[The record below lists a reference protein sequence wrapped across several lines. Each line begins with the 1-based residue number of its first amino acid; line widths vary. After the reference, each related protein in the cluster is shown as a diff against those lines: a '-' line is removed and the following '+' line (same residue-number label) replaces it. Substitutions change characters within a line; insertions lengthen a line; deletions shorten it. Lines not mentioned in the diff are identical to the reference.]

1 MTELLLGLLVHGLIT
16 GTMYAAVALGLTLT
30 YGIMGI
36 LNFAHGEMLMVGSYV
51 AYVLVTRY
59 QVSFPV
65 AALGAMAAVALLA
78 FVIERS
84 TFRFAR
90 GEHLN
95 GLVISLGLIA
105 ILQNSSLAIWGADPL
120 SIPPP
125 LPQIIEFAGTGVG
138 LQRLL
143 ATVITLVLLAAL
155 MLFLKLTSFGKAI
168 RATAQNPAVASI
180 FGIRINRVIS
190 ITFALGAT
198 LAALMGAF
206 VGTIYTLTPFMGGLP
221 ALKAF
226 VVVILGGL
234 GSVGGAIVAGL
245 LLGVVES
252 FGGAFVSSA
261 FRDGFGFAMLIAVLL
276 IRPWGLFGRRPER
289 DEL

>member
-1 MTELLLGLLVHGLIT
+1 MSELLFGLFLHGLIT

-51 AYVLVTRY
+51 AYLLVTQY
-59 QVSFPV
+59 HASFAV
-65 AALGAMAAVALLA
+65 AALGAMAAVAALA
-78 FVIERS
+78 FIIERS

-90 GEHLN
+90 SEHLN

-105 ILQNSSLAIWGADPL
+105 ILQNSALAIWGADPL

-125 LPQIIEFAGTGVG
+125 FPQIIELAGTGIG

-143 ATVITLVLLAAL
+143 ATVITLILLAGL
-155 MLFLKLTSFGKAI
+155 VLFLRLTSLGKAI

-180 FGIRINRVIS
+180 FGIRVNRVIS
-190 ITFALGAT
+190 ITFALGAA

-252 FGGAFVSSA
+252 FGGAFISSA

-276 IRPWGLFGRRPER
+276 VRPWGLFGQRPER
-289 DEL
+289 DEM

>member
-1 MTELLLGLLVHGLIT
+1 MLALLLGLLVHGLIT

-36 LNFAHGEMLMVGSYV
+36 LNFAHGEMLMVGGYV
-51 AYVLVTRY
+51 AYVLVTHY
-59 QVSFPV
+59 HVNFAV
-65 AALGAMAAVALLA
+65 AALGAVATVAVLA

-90 GEHLN
+90 NEHLN

-105 ILQNSSLAIWGADPL
+105 ILQNSALAVWGADPL

-125 LPQIIEFAGTGVG
+125 FPQVVEFAGTGIG

-143 ATVITLVLLAAL
+143 ASAITLVLLGAL
-155 MLFLKLTSFGKAI
+155 LLFLKLTSLGKAI

-180 FGIRINRVIS
+180 FGIKTNRVMS
-190 ITFALGAT
+190 ITFVAGAG

-206 VGTIYTLTPFMGGLP
+206 AGTIYTLTPFMGGLP

-234 GSVGGAIVAGL
+234 GSVSGAIAAGL
-245 LLGVVES
+245 LLGLVES
-252 FGGAFVSSA
+252 FGGALISST
-261 FRDGFGFAMLIAVLL
+261 FRDGFGFAVLIAVLL
-276 IRPWGLFGRRPER
+276 FRPWGLFGQRPER

>member
-1 MTELLLGLLVHGLIT
+1 VSDLVVALLVHGLTT

-59 QVSFPV
+59 YASFPV
-65 AALGAMAAVALLA
+65 AAIGAMAVVALLA

-90 GEHLN
+90 SEHLN

-105 ILQNSSLAIWGADPL
+105 ILQNSALAIWGADPL

-125 LPQIIEFAGTGVG
+125 LPQIIEFAGTGIG
-138 LQRLL
+138 LQRLV
-143 ATVITLVLLAAL
+143 AAVITLALLVVLV
-155 MLFLKLTSFGKAI
+155 LFLKLTALGKAI
-168 RATAQNPAVASI
+168 RATAGFWAVASI
-180 FGIRINRVIS
+180 FGIRVNRVIS
-190 ITFALGAT
+190 ITFVLGAA

-252 FGGAFVSSA
+252 FGGAFISSA

-276 IRPWGLFGRRPER
+276 VRPWGLFGQRPER
-289 DEL
+289 DEM

>member
-1 MTELLLGLLVHGLIT
+1 
-16 GTMYAAVALGLTLT
+16 MYAAVALGLTLT

-51 AYVLVTRY
+51 AYVLVTHY
-59 QVSFPV
+59 QASFFV
-65 AALGAMAAVALLA
+65 AALGAMAAVGILA

-90 GEHLN
+90 SEHLN

-105 ILQNSSLAIWGADPL
+105 ILQNSALAIWGADPL

-125 LPQIIEFAGTGVG
+125 FPQIVEFAGTGIG

-143 ATVITLVLLAAL
+143 ACAVTLALIGSL
-155 MLFLKLTSFGKAI
+155 MLFLRFTPFGKAI

-180 FGIRINRVIS
+180 FGIKVNRVIS
-190 ITFALGAT
+190 ITFVLGAV
-198 LAALMGAF
+198 LAALVGAF
-206 VGTIYTLTPFMGGLP
+206 IGTIYTLTPFMGGLP
-221 ALKAF
+221 ALKGF

-234 GSVGGAIVAGL
+234 GSVRGAILAGL

-252 FGGAFVSSA
+252 FGGALISSA
-261 FRDGFGFAMLIAVLL
+261 FRDGFGFAVLIAVLL
-276 IRPWGLFGRRPER
+276 VRPWGLFGQRPER
-289 DEL
+289 DEM

>member
-1 MTELLLGLLVHGLIT
+1 MFEFVVGLLIHGLIT
-16 GTMYAAVALGLTLT
+16 GSMYAAVALGLTLT

-59 QVSFPV
+59 HQSFPIAAAGAV
-65 AALGAMAAVALLA
+65 AGVALLA
-78 FVIERS
+78 LVIERT

-105 ILQNSSLAIWGADPL
+105 ILQNSALAVWGADPL

-125 LPQIIEFAGTGVG
+125 LPQIVEFAGTGVG
-138 LQRLL
+138 LQRLVASGVTL
-143 ATVITLVLLAAL
+143 ALIVGV
-155 MLFLKLTSFGKAI
+155 MLFLKLTSLGKAI

-180 FGIRINRVIS
+180 FGIKANRVIS
-190 ITFALGAT
+190 ITFALGAA
-198 LAALMGAF
+198 LAALVGAF

-234 GSVGGAIVAGL
+234 GSVGGAVLAGL

-261 FRDGFGFAMLIAVLL
+261 FRDGFGFAVLIGVLL
-276 IRPWGLFGRRPER
+276 FRPWGLFGQRPER
-289 DEL
+289 DET